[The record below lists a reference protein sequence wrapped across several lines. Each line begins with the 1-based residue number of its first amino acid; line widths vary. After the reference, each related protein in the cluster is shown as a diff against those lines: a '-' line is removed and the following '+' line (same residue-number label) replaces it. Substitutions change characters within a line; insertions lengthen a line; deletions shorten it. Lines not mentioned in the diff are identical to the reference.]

1 MKLLTNEQ
9 ARELVVKYEALENKV
24 ASTQEILDS
33 GIVPRLNGYTVRP
46 GKVSDSIFGGQFSY
60 QTKDGTIIEAE
71 NPPLTTHN
79 GVPLRIMVRT
89 RRISTHDINR
99 GYIPFKDQIL
109 ALNHNFMRQLLKR
122 AIGTS
127 QYDVDGLDDNAVV
140 IAAEN
145 LKQLGFENV
154 IRAYMAKS
162 TTATSLYQHYIK
174 GCRNFCGHLLPD
186 NLIANGPLPY
196 IIDTPSTK
204 SDEHDES
211 MPPEE
216 LFKRGICSPEQYE
229 QIRNSS
235 MYAFGIASEFFRSRG
250 LIGADTK
257 TEHGT
262 SRLGQI
268 VSQDE
273 IWTMDSSRL
282 WLADDYDNQRRLLS
296 EGKIEELA
304 PKSYSKEFA
313 RKFSKGSE
321 IYTPEQRVEI
331 AVRYIEGIQY
341 LLGKKFRPDLKPWS
355 ERVVTGL
362 KVVVKLLDN

>member
-1 MKLLTNEQ
+1 MAELTKEQ
-9 ARELVVKYEALENKV
+9 ARELVVKYDALEDKMS
-24 ASTQEILDS
+24 STQEILDS
-33 GIVPRLNGYTVRP
+33 GVVPRLKSYIIRP
-46 GKVSDSIFGGQFSY
+46 GKVSDSIFGGHFSY
-60 QTKDGTIIEAE
+60 QKKDGAIVEAE
-71 NPPLTTHN
+71 NPPLTSHN

-99 GYIPFKDQIL
+99 GYIPFKDQVL
-109 ALNHNFMRQLLKR
+109 ALNHNFMRRLLKH

-145 LKQLGFENV
+145 LNQIGFENV

-174 GCRNFCGHLLPD
+174 GCRNFCGHSLPD

-216 LFKRGICSPEQYE
+216 LFKRGICSIEQYA

-235 MYAFGIASEFFRSRG
+235 IYAFGIASEFFRNRG

-257 TEHGT
+257 TEHGING
-262 SRLGQI
+262 LGQI

-273 IWTMDSSRL
+273 IWTLDSSRL
-282 WLADDYDNQRRLLS
+282 WLAEDYGNQIRLLS
-296 EGKIEELA
+296 EGKIDELA

-313 RKFSKGSE
+313 RKFSKGHE

-341 LLGKKFRPDLKPWS
+341 LLGREFKPDIQPWS

-362 KVVVKLLDN
+362 KKIVKLLDN